1 MIPPILNE
9 GIFITKEYNMKKIV
23 RLTESDLTRI
33 VNRIIQE
40 DEYDTPLSQD
50 YLSQLEYNTKT
61 DDKPFNDLLTK
72 NNFEYL
78 TNHNNVDMY
87 ILKKD
92 NYDVMVGVKH
102 SYMDRVI
109 LLIYVNTKGGEKINY
124 LEDLYGKP
132 GLTVF
137 DNEKIKVTRLVNGA
151 IEFGNSKKM
160 IKENHGDRFS
170 TVTHYI
176 DMIEDVLDNY
186 DSIDCENI
194 NKKYERFYCE
204 NISEYSKEKIEKV
217 LEKFK
222 EELAGLMYNEFKGS
236 GLFGG

>member
-1 MIPPILNE
+1 
-9 GIFITKEYNMKKIV
+9 MKKIV

-33 VNRIIQE
+33 VKRIIQE
-40 DEYDTPLSQD
+40 DEYDTPLSKD
-50 YLSQLEYNTKT
+50 YISWLEDNTKT
-61 DDKPFNDLLTK
+61 DDKPFNDLLIK

-78 TNHNNVDMY
+78 TNNNGVEIY
-87 ILKKD
+87 LLKKN
-92 NYDVMVGVKH
+92 NYDVMVGVKL
-102 SYMDRVI
+102 SYMDKVI
-109 LLIYVNTKGGEKINY
+109 LLIHIITKGGERINY

-132 GLTVF
+132 GLTLF
-137 DNEKIKVTRLVNGA
+137 DNEKIKVTRLVKGA
-151 IEFGNSKKM
+151 IEFGESKKM

>member
-1 MIPPILNE
+1 
-9 GIFITKEYNMKKIV
+9 MKKIV

-40 DEYDTPLSQD
+40 DEYDTPLSKD
-50 YLSQLEYNTKT
+50 YISWLEDNTKT

-132 GLTVF
+132 GLTLF

-217 LEKFK
+217 LEKFE

>member
-1 MIPPILNE
+1 
-9 GIFITKEYNMKKIV
+9 MKKIV

-33 VNRIIQE
+33 VKRIIQE
-40 DEYDTPLSQD
+40 DEYDTPLSKD

-137 DNEKIKVTRLVNGA
+137 DNEKIKVTRLVKGA

>member
-1 MIPPILNE
+1 
-9 GIFITKEYNMKKIV
+9 MKKII

-33 VNRIIQE
+33 VKRIIQE
-40 DEYDTPLSQD
+40 DEYDSPLSKD
-50 YLSQLEYNTKT
+50 YISQLEYNTKT
-61 DDKPFNDLLTK
+61 DDKPFNDLLIK

-78 TNHNNVDMY
+78 TNNNGVEIY
-87 ILKKD
+87 LLKKN
-92 NYDVMVGVKH
+92 NYDVMVGVKL
-102 SYMDRVI
+102 SYMDKVI
-109 LLIYVNTKGGEKINY
+109 LLIHIITKGGERINY

-132 GLTVF
+132 GLTLF
-137 DNEKIKVTRLVNGA
+137 DNEKIKVTRLVKGA
-151 IEFGNSKKM
+151 IEFGESKKM

>member
-1 MIPPILNE
+1 
-9 GIFITKEYNMKKIV
+9 MKKIIK
-23 RLTESDLTRI
+23 LTETDLTRI
-33 VNRIIQE
+33 VKRIIQE
-40 DEYDTPLSQD
+40 DENDSPLSQD
-50 YLSQLEYNTKT
+50 YLSWLEYNTKV
-61 DDKPFNDLLTK
+61 DDKPFNDLLIK

-78 TNHNNVDMY
+78 TNHNDKDIY
-87 ILKKD
+87 LLKKN
-92 NYDVMVGVKH
+92 NYDVMVVVEH
-102 SYMDRVI
+102 SYMDRFF

-124 LEDLYGKP
+124 LEDLYGKT

-137 DNEKIKVTRLVNGA
+137 DNEKIKVTRLVKGA

-160 IKENHGDRFS
+160 IKENHGDRFT

-176 DMIEDVLDNY
+176 EMIEDVLDNY

-204 NISEYSKEKIEKV
+204 NISEYSKEKIETV

>member
-1 MIPPILNE
+1 
-9 GIFITKEYNMKKIV
+9 MKKIIK
-23 RLTESDLTRI
+23 LTETDLTRI
-33 VNRIIQE
+33 VKRIIQE

-50 YLSQLEYNTKT
+50 YLSQLEYNIKV
-61 DDKPFNDLLTK
+61 DDKPFDDLLIK

-78 TNHNNVDMY
+78 TNHNDKDIY
-87 ILKKD
+87 LLKKN
-92 NYDVMVGVKH
+92 NYDVMVVVEH
-102 SYMDRVI
+102 SYMDRFF
-109 LLIYVNTKGGEKINY
+109 LLIYIITKGGEKINY
-124 LEDLYGKP
+124 LEDLYGKI

-186 DSIDCENI
+186 NSIDCENI

-204 NISEYSKEKIEKV
+204 NISEFSKEKIEKV

-222 EELAGLMYNEFKGS
+222 EEQAELMHNEFS

>member
-1 MIPPILNE
+1 
-9 GIFITKEYNMKKIV
+9 MKKIV

-33 VNRIIQE
+33 VKRIIQE

-137 DNEKIKVTRLVNGA
+137 DNEKIKVTRLVKGA

>member
-1 MIPPILNE
+1 
-9 GIFITKEYNMKKIV
+9 MKKIV

-33 VNRIIQE
+33 VKRIIQE

>member
-1 MIPPILNE
+1 
-9 GIFITKEYNMKKIV
+9 MKKIV

-61 DDKPFNDLLTK
+61 DDKPFNDLLIK

-78 TNHNNVDMY
+78 TNHNGKDIY
-87 ILKKD
+87 LLKKN
-92 NYDVMVGVKH
+92 NYDVMVGVEH
-102 SYMDRVI
+102 SYMDRFF

-137 DNEKIKVTRLVNGA
+137 DNEKIKVTRLVKGA
-151 IEFGNSKKM
+151 IEFGDSKKM

-170 TVTHYI
+170 TVSHYI

-204 NISEYSKEKIEKV
+204 NITEYSKEKIEKV

>member
-1 MIPPILNE
+1 
-9 GIFITKEYNMKKIV
+9 MKKIV

-33 VNRIIQE
+33 VKRIIQE
-40 DEYDTPLSQD
+40 DEYDSPLSQD

-137 DNEKIKVTRLVNGA
+137 DNEKIKVTRLVKGA

>member
-1 MIPPILNE
+1 
-9 GIFITKEYNMKKIV
+9 MKKIIK
-23 RLTESDLTRI
+23 LTETDLTRI
-33 VNRIIQE
+33 VKRIIQE
-40 DEYDTPLSQD
+40 DENDSPLSQD
-50 YLSQLEYNTKT
+50 YLSWLEYNTKV
-61 DDKPFNDLLTK
+61 DDKPFNDLLIK

-78 TNHNNVDMY
+78 RNHNDMDIY
-87 ILKKD
+87 LLKKN
-92 NYDVMVGVKH
+92 NYDVMVGVEH
-102 SYMDRVI
+102 SYMDRFF

-124 LEDLYGKP
+124 LEDLYGKT

-137 DNEKIKVTRLVNGA
+137 DNEKIKVTRLVKGA

-170 TVTHYI
+170 TVSHYI
-176 DMIEDVLDNY
+176 DMLEDVLDNY

-222 EELAGLMYNEFKGS
+222 EEQAELIHGEFS

>member
-1 MIPPILNE
+1 
-9 GIFITKEYNMKKIV
+9 MKKIV

-33 VNRIIQE
+33 VKRIIQE
-40 DEYDTPLSQD
+40 DEYDTPLSKD

-92 NYDVMVGVKH
+92 NYDVMVGVKL
-102 SYMDRVI
+102 SYMDKVI
-109 LLIYVNTKGGEKINY
+109 LLIHIITKGGERINY

-137 DNEKIKVTRLVNGA
+137 DNEKIKVTRLVKGA

>member
-1 MIPPILNE
+1 
-9 GIFITKEYNMKKIV
+9 MKKIV

-40 DEYDTPLSQD
+40 DEYDTPLSKD
-50 YLSQLEYNTKT
+50 YISWLEDNTKT
-61 DDKPFNDLLTK
+61 DDKPFNDLLIK

-78 TNHNNVDMY
+78 TNHNGKDIY
-87 ILKKD
+87 LLKKN
-92 NYDVMVGVKH
+92 NYDVMVVVEH
-102 SYMDRVI
+102 SYMDRFF

-137 DNEKIKVTRLVNGA
+137 DNEKIKVTRLVKGA

>member
-1 MIPPILNE
+1 
-9 GIFITKEYNMKKIV
+9 MKKIV

-40 DEYDTPLSQD
+40 DEYDDLIDPSQFDFSNSDYKPL
-50 YLSQLEYNTKT
+50 Y
-61 DDKPFNDLLTK
+61 DLLIK

-78 TNHNNVDMY
+78 KKNDDIDLY
-87 ILKKD
+87 IFKKPD
-92 NYDVMVGVKH
+92 YHVMVGIKE
-102 SYMDRVI
+102 SYDMNKII
-109 LLIYVNTKGGEKINY
+109 LLIHIITKRGEHINY

-132 GLTVF
+132 GLKLS
-137 DNEKIKVTRLVNGA
+137 DNEKTKVTRLVKGA
-151 IEFGNSKKM
+151 IEFGDSKRM

>member
-1 MIPPILNE
+1 MV

-33 VNRIIQE
+33 VKRIIQE

-137 DNEKIKVTRLVNGA
+137 DNEKIKVTRLVKGA

>member
-1 MIPPILNE
+1 
-9 GIFITKEYNMKKIV
+9 MKKIV

-33 VNRIIQE
+33 VKRIIQE

-132 GLTVF
+132 GLTLF

>member
-1 MIPPILNE
+1 
-9 GIFITKEYNMKKIV
+9 MKKIIK
-23 RLTESDLTRI
+23 LTESDLTRI
-33 VNRIIQE
+33 VKRIIQE
-40 DEYDTPLSQD
+40 GEYDLPLSQD
-50 YLSQLEYNTKT
+50 YLSQLEYNTKV
-61 DDKPFNDLLTK
+61 DDKPFNDLLIK

-78 TNHNNVDMY
+78 RNHNDMDIY
-87 ILKKD
+87 LLKKN
-92 NYDVMVGVKH
+92 NYDVMVGVEH
-102 SYMDRVI
+102 SYMDRFV
-109 LLIYVNTKGGEKINY
+109 LLIYIITKGGEKINY

-132 GLTVF
+132 GLTLF
-137 DNEKIKVTRLVNGA
+137 HNEKIKVTRLVKGA

-160 IKENHGDRFS
+160 IQENQGDRFT
-170 TVTHYI
+170 TVSHYI
-176 DMIEDVLDNY
+176 DMIEDVLENY

-222 EELAGLMYNEFKGS
+222 EERSELMHNEFS

>member
-1 MIPPILNE
+1 
-9 GIFITKEYNMKKIV
+9 MKKIV

-40 DEYDTPLSQD
+40 DEYDTPLSKD
-50 YLSQLEYNTKT
+50 YISWLEDNTKT

-137 DNEKIKVTRLVNGA
+137 DNEKIKVTRLVKGA
-151 IEFGNSKKM
+151 IEFGDSKRM

-217 LEKFK
+217 LEKFE

>member
-1 MIPPILNE
+1 M

-33 VNRIIQE
+33 V
-40 DEYDTPLSQD
+40 
-50 YLSQLEYNTKT
+50 K
-61 DDKPFNDLLTK
+61 
-72 NNFEYL
+72 
-78 TNHNNVDMY
+78 
-87 ILKKD
+87 
-92 NYDVMVGVKH
+92 GV
-102 SYMDRVI
+102 
-109 LLIYVNTKGGEKINY
+109 
-124 LEDLYGKP
+124 
-132 GLTVF
+132 
-137 DNEKIKVTRLVNGA
+137 
-151 IEFGNSKKM
+151 
-160 IKENHGDRFS
+160 IKENRFS

>member
-1 MIPPILNE
+1 
-9 GIFITKEYNMKKIV
+9 MKKIV

-40 DEYDTPLSQD
+40 DEYDTPLSKD
-50 YLSQLEYNTKT
+50 YISWLEDNTKT
-61 DDKPFNDLLTK
+61 DDKPFNDLLIK

-78 TNHNNVDMY
+78 TNHNGKDIY
-87 ILKKD
+87 LLKKN
-92 NYDVMVGVKH
+92 NYDVMVGVEH
-102 SYMDRVI
+102 SYMDRFF
-109 LLIYVNTKGGEKINY
+109 LLIYINTKGGERINY

-137 DNEKIKVTRLVNGA
+137 DNEKIKVTRLVKGA

>member
-1 MIPPILNE
+1 
-9 GIFITKEYNMKKIV
+9 MKKIIK
-23 RLTESDLTRI
+23 LTESDLTRI
-33 VNRIIQE
+33 VKRIIQE
-40 DEYDTPLSQD
+40 
-50 YLSQLEYNTKT
+50 
-61 DDKPFNDLLTK
+61 
-72 NNFEYL
+72 
-78 TNHNNVDMY
+78 NH
-87 ILKKD
+87 
-92 NYDVMVGVKH
+92 
-102 SYMDRVI
+102 R
-109 LLIYVNTKGGEKINY
+109 
-124 LEDLYGKP
+124 
-132 GLTVF
+132 
-137 DNEKIKVTRLVNGA
+137 
-151 IEFGNSKKM
+151 
-160 IKENHGDRFS
+160 DRFT

>member
-1 MIPPILNE
+1 
-9 GIFITKEYNMKKIV
+9 MKKIV

-33 VNRIIQE
+33 VKRIIQE

-137 DNEKIKVTRLVNGA
+137 DNEKIKVTRLVKGA

-217 LEKFK
+217 LEKFE

>member
-1 MIPPILNE
+1 
-9 GIFITKEYNMKKIV
+9 MKKIIK
-23 RLTESDLTRI
+23 LTETDLTRI
-33 VNRIIQE
+33 VKRIIQE
-40 DEYDTPLSQD
+40 DEYDLPLSKD
-50 YLSQLEYNTKT
+50 YLSQLEYNTKV
-61 DDKPFNDLLTK
+61 DDKPFNDLLIK

-78 TNHNNVDMY
+78 RNHNDMDIY
-87 ILKKD
+87 LLKKN
-92 NYDVMVGVKH
+92 NYDVMVGVEH
-102 SYMDRVI
+102 SYMDRFF
-109 LLIYVNTKGGEKINY
+109 LLIYIITKGGEKINY
-124 LEDLYGKP
+124 LEDLYGKRE
-132 GLTVF
+132 LTLF
-137 DNEKIKVTRLVNGA
+137 NNEKIKVTRLIKGA

-160 IKENHGDRFS
+160 IKENHGDRFT

-176 DMIEDVLDNY
+176 EMIEDVLDNY

-204 NISEYSKEKIEKV
+204 SISEFSKEKIEIV

>member
-1 MIPPILNE
+1 
-9 GIFITKEYNMKKIV
+9 MKKIV

-33 VNRIIQE
+33 VNRIIQD
-40 DEYDTPLSQD
+40 DEYDTPLSKD
-50 YLSQLEYNTKT
+50 YISWLEDNTKT

-132 GLTVF
+132 GLTLF

>member
-1 MIPPILNE
+1 
-9 GIFITKEYNMKKIV
+9 MKKIV

-33 VNRIIQE
+33 VKRIIQE
-40 DEYDTPLSQD
+40 DEYDTPLSKD

-92 NYDVMVGVKH
+92 NYDVMVGIKL
-102 SYMDRVI
+102 SYMDKVI
-109 LLIYVNTKGGEKINY
+109 LLIHIITKGGERINY

-137 DNEKIKVTRLVNGA
+137 DNEKIKVTRLVKGA
-151 IEFGNSKKM
+151 IEFGESKKM

>member
-1 MIPPILNE
+1 
-9 GIFITKEYNMKKIV
+9 MKKIV

-33 VNRIIQE
+33 VKRIIQE
-40 DEYDTPLSQD
+40 GEYDLPLSQD
-50 YLSQLEYNTKT
+50 YLSQLEYNTKV
-61 DDKPFNDLLTK
+61 DDKPFNDLLIK

-78 TNHNNVDMY
+78 RNHNDMDIY
-87 ILKKD
+87 LLKKN
-92 NYDVMVGVKH
+92 NYDVMVGVEH
-102 SYMDRVI
+102 SYMDRFF
-109 LLIYVNTKGGEKINY
+109 LLIYIITKGGEKINY
-124 LEDLYGKP
+124 LEDLYGKRE
-132 GLTVF
+132 LTLF
-137 DNEKIKVTRLVNGA
+137 HNEKIKVTRLVKGA

-160 IKENHGDRFS
+160 IKENQGDRFT
-170 TVTHYI
+170 TVSHYI

-222 EELAGLMYNEFKGS
+222 EERSELMHNEFS